1 MEIQST
7 VFDSLSAGRNDQTIS
22 DQQQQQHHHQQQ
34 QQQQQQQSQQLLEH
48 NKQTMYEQHQ
58 QQIQQNQ
65 HTQKIEL
72 SQQQQQQQ
80 QQSNYRKKTQQQQ
93 IEPKNQKRS
102 IYAGNLHIS
111 VTENDLYDFFGL
123 RSTKYL
129 QETCKV
135 NLPLCKR
142 TGKSKG
148 YAFLNV
154 PDHVYSEIV
163 KLNGVE
169 FKSKQLVLEEAKTKH
184 KDRTLHKQNPP
195 DNQLKNYHVNIM
207 YQPEQQQGHQDHQL
221 QQRQKEQHSQQEQQ
235 YQLQHKQY
243 NHNKK

>member
-1 MEIQST
+1 
-7 VFDSLSAGRNDQTIS
+7 
-22 DQQQQQHHHQQQ
+22 
-34 QQQQQQQSQQLLEH
+34 
-48 NKQTMYEQHQ
+48 MYEQHQ

-65 HTQKIEL
+65 HTQNIEL
-72 SQQQQQQQ
+72 RQQQQQQE
-80 QQSNYRKKTQQQQ
+80 QQSHYRKKTQQQQ
-93 IEPKNQKRS
+93 VGPKNQNRS

-111 VTENDLYDFFGL
+111 VTENDSYDFFGL
-123 RSTKYL
+123 WSAKYL

-135 NLPLCKR
+135 YLPLYKR

-184 KDRTLHKQNPP
+184 KDRTLDKQNPP
-195 DNQLKNYHVNIM
+195 DHQFKNCCVNIM
-207 YQPEQQQGHQDHQL
+207 HQHEQQQGHQHHQL
-221 QQRQKEQHSQQEQQ
+221 QQRQKEQHRQQEQQ
-235 YQLQHKQY
+235 HQQQRKQY
-243 NHNKK
+243 NHNKKQHQRMQQPQQQQQFHQQLNHQYQKQLQLRPNSCSPQIQ